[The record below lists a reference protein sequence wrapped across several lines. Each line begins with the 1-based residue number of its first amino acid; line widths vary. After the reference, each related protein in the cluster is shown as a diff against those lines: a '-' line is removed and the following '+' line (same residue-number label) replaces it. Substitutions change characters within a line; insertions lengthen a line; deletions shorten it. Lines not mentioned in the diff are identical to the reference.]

1 MTTQGNNDNNNS
13 ITSVR
18 KTMTIN
24 LIIKIILFF
33 FIFRQDDANV
43 IITVSDENDNAPVF
57 NPLSYSIDIT
67 EGANTPRRSVITV
80 SATDIDEGENREIVY
95 SITRGNIGDTFSIN
109 NITVRILLLN
119 DKLWDHCRY
128 FRIKVKC
135 FMVSLKFHYTGQLYQ
150 F

>member
-1 MTTQGNNDNNNS
+1 M
-13 ITSVR
+13 
-18 KTMTIN
+18 
-24 LIIKIILFF
+24 
-33 FIFRQDDANV
+33 
-43 IITVSDENDNAPVF
+43 IITVSDQNDNAPVF
-57 NPLSYSIDIT
+57 NPLSYSTDIT

-95 SITRGNIGDTFSIN
+95 SITRGNIGNTFSIN

-135 FMVSLKFHYTGQLYQ
+135 FMVSLKFHYTG
-150 F
+150 